1 MEWKLAA
8 HGTTPVNDGYPNG
21 FEEKVFGKAGR
32 LVWDHGASAI
42 VGPIAYWKHYAVMVA
57 GGALTVMEAVRPD
70 VVEIT
75 VEHVAGARSI
85 GTRASE
91 LWLELADGIL
101 TIPLADLEKLA
112 REAPAETP
120 ITVATWHPH
129 RNAFAR
135 VPAKVVW
142 VTGNVALVNIQ
153 DPRPRQLRLDAER
166 YGLKKGMDV
175 AFVDQLWPGAYG
187 SIDVPGKPRQTVQ
200 PPQPLRV
207 ANARTVRVTPR
218 DPAAG
223 AWDSIP
229 RTGASIAL
237 VEQLAASPTDEHARE
252 VLLDA
257 LADAGEPCAATFAL
271 LRGRKHVSA
280 EDRAAALG
288 PLVHFLT
295 NIKFR
300 DGLPASGTLIHQPP
314 EDPGARAAF
323 LADLRLAMLDTVRIG
338 KGPESF
344 YRQTVAA
351 PNLVGLR
358 QADGTTH
365 QVLKDL
371 RDHRAGQL
379 THLFNVPYT
388 NKLAMSL
395 VATPAF
401 ASLHFLELVCR
412 GNNVARRVDDL
423 LDELAGLSAKNL
435 HIAFDA
441 YPRDAQIIA
450 NVAIP
455 AFLQL
460 GLAGLAISGVTL
472 ERTDKNVDV
481 RIADSAAL
489 AIANLARETYS
500 DQ

>member
-8 HGTTPVNDGYPNG
+8 HGTTPANDGYPNG
-21 FEEKVFGKAGR
+21 FEEKAFGKAGR
-32 LVWDHGASAI
+32 LVWDHGACAI

-57 GGALTVMEAVRPD
+57 GGALTVIEAVRPD

-85 GTRASE
+85 GSRAGE

-101 TIPLADLEKLA
+101 TILFADLEKLA

-142 VTGNVALVNIQ
+142 VTGKVALVNIQ

-207 ANARTVRVTPR
+207 ANARTERVTPR

-271 LRGRKHVSA
+271 LRAKKRVSA
-280 EDRAAALG
+280 EERNAALG
-288 PLVHFLT
+288 PLIHYLT
-295 NIKFR
+295 DIKFR
-300 DGLPASGTLIHQPP
+300 DGLPASGTLVHQPP
-314 EDPGARAAF
+314 EDPSAKASL
-323 LADLRLAMLDTVRIG
+323 LADLRLAMLEAIRIG
-338 KGPESF
+338 KGPASF
-344 YRQTVAA
+344 YRAIVSA

-358 QADGTTH
+358 QADGIDH

-371 RDHRAGQL
+371 RDHRASQL
-379 THLFNVPYT
+379 THLYKVPYT

-395 VATPAF
+395 VAAPAF

-412 GNNVARRVDDL
+412 GNNVARRAADL
-423 LDELAGLSAKNL
+423 LDELAALPAKRL
-435 HIAFDA
+435 YIAFDA
-441 YPRDAQIIA
+441 YPRDAQI
-450 NVAIP
+450 VADIVIP
-455 AFLQL
+455 AFRQL
-460 GLAGLAISGVTL
+460 GLAGIQISGVTL
-472 ERTDKNVDV
+472 ERTEKAVDV

-489 AIANLARETYS
+489 AIANLARETFE
-500 DQ
+500 